1 MEKVVVGMSTES
13 NGNSTYIVTM
23 SEGIVTDKA
32 STDSENDV
40 KNVVIKRHD
49 YLFKLILLGDTQAG
63 KTNLLSR

>member
-1 MEKVVVGMSTES
+1 MSTES

-32 STDSENDV
+32 STDNENDVKDV

-63 KTNLLSR
+63 KTNLFSR